1 MKYSNTHTLTQPL
14 PTLCASS
21 GAVRGQPIIALHKP
35 FAVFQMGVKDDT
47 RTHVT
52 SEHDGA
58 PHALNPIYGEC
69 LYADERTNFVL
80 GKYVCTLNEEDI

>member
-1 MKYSNTHTLTQPL
+1 
-14 PTLCASS
+14 
-21 GAVRGQPIIALHKP
+21 
-35 FAVFQMGVKDDT
+35 MGVKDDT

-52 SEHDGA
+52 SERDGA

-80 GKYVCTLNEEDI
+80 GMYVCTLNEEDI